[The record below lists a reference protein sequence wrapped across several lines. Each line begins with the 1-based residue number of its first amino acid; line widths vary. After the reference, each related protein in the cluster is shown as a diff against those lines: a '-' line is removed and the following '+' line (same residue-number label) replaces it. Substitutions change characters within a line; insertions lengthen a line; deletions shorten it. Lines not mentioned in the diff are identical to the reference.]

1 MAERRTDG
9 VTVPLRELVTRYLTE
24 QTPANLTALRHAV
37 RSSGSFDPDVDLR
50 GVIPLLEAGRHRE
63 ALDAVHAK
71 MPGAA
76 LNPLAH
82 RLLAAAHEALG
93 DDDAARR
100 EATLH
105 TLSVSSVLATGD
117 GTQERPWS
125 VLRVADEYDIL
136 RTRKVR
142 IGSQSTRREEGRVL
156 DRHESPDG
164 QVTWFVLDP
173 AGAR

>member
-1 MAERRTDG
+1 
-9 VTVPLRELVTRYLTE
+9 
-24 QTPANLTALRHAV
+24 
-37 RSSGSFDPDVDLR
+37 
-50 GVIPLLEAGRHRE
+50 
-63 ALDAVHAK
+63 

-125 VLRVADEYDIL
+125 VLRVADEYDVMRAKGVTPVVQAT
-136 RTRKVR
+136 RTVD
-142 IGSQSTRREEGRVL
+142 GRVV
-156 DRHESPDG
+156 DVHEVVDGPD
-164 QVTWFVLDP
+164 VWFVLDP
-173 AGAR
+173 A

>member
-1 MAERRTDG
+1 MTEAHAQT
-9 VTVPLRELVTRYLTE
+9 LRELVTRYLTE

-63 ALDAVHAK
+63 ALDAVRAK

-82 RLLAAAHEALG
+82 RL
-93 DDDAARR
+93 
-100 EATLH
+100 
-105 TLSVSSVLATGD
+105 LATGD

-125 VLRVADEYDIL
+125 VLRVADEYDVMRAKGVTPRRQAT
-136 RTRKVR
+136 RTVD
-142 IGSQSTRREEGRVL
+142 GRVV
-156 DRHESPDG
+156 DVHEVVDGPD
-164 QVTWFVLDP
+164 VWFVLDP
-173 AGAR
+173 A

>member
-1 MAERRTDG
+1 MTEAHAQT
-9 VTVPLRELVTRYLTE
+9 LRELVTRYLTE

-125 VLRVADEYDIL
+125 VLRVADEYDVMRAKGVTPRRQAT
-136 RTRKVR
+136 RTVD
-142 IGSQSTRREEGRVL
+142 GRVV
-156 DRHESPDG
+156 DVHEVVDGPD
-164 QVTWFVLDP
+164 VWFVLDP
-173 AGAR
+173 A